1 LIWLVPGLLLSF
13 GFGQLFKL
21 AQRRGCYAPAV
32 VSANYLTTAL
42 LLLFYHLLAGR
53 LDPAPLALEVGVF
66 TGITFIGAML
76 LMTRGL
82 EFVAV
87 GAVLTS
93 FRLAILIP
101 IWASVYLWGESLS
114 PVQFGGIALSLVALV
129 LMTRGGTSGGHLSPL
144 LSLGLLLLIFLAQG
158 IAFCGMR
165 WVHYAGLDPHFL
177 QVLLF
182 ITLTAG
188 ILGVLFMG
196 WQRRRPRRQ
205 DLLMGV
211 GIGLYNL
218 VTLSVNLVALSQVPG
233 TLYFPLQGCAVVL
246 LDNLCAQ
253 FWWRETLSRPALA
266 GAVLGVL
273 AMLLVL

>member
-1 LIWLVPGLLLSF
+1 MIWLVPGLLLSF

-129 LMTRGGTSGGHLSPL
+129 LMTRGGTSGGHLSPSSVWGSCCSSSWL
-144 LSLGLLLLIFLAQG
+144 RASPSA
-158 IAFCGMR
+158 AC
-165 WVHYAGLDPHFL
+165 AGS
-177 QVLLF
+177 
-182 ITLTAG
+182 TT
-188 ILGVLFMG
+188 
-196 WQRRRPRRQ
+196 
-205 DLLMGV
+205 
-211 GIGLYNL
+211 
-218 VTLSVNLVALSQVPG
+218 PG
-233 TLYFPLQGCAVVL
+233 SIRISCRSCFSSP
-246 LDNLCAQ
+246 
-253 FWWRETLSRPALA
+253 
-266 GAVLGVL
+266 
-273 AMLLVL
+273 

>member
-1 LIWLVPGLLLSF
+1 
-13 GFGQLFKL
+13 
-21 AQRRGCYAPAV
+21 
-32 VSANYLTTAL
+32 
-42 LLLFYHLLAGR
+42 
-53 LDPAPLALEVGVF
+53 
-66 TGITFIGAML
+66 
-76 LMTRGL
+76 
-82 EFVAV
+82 
-87 GAVLTS
+87 
-93 FRLAILIP
+93 
-101 IWASVYLWGESLS
+101 
-114 PVQFGGIALSLVALV
+114 
-129 LMTRGGTSGGHLSPL
+129 
-144 LSLGLLLLIFLAQG
+144 
-158 IAFCGMR
+158 
-165 WVHYAGLDPHFL
+165 
-177 QVLLF
+177 
-182 ITLTAG
+182 
-188 ILGVLFMG
+188 MG